1 MVTKVRLSE
10 AGVWKDTVTGVGIG
24 DTLYSVERDGSLHST
39 SNRGNTTLGT
49 GYRTKL
55 LLADGTDEGNLYAVE
70 RNGNLYK
77 VDPEDGTWTMMG
89 EPGGWSDVVAADAVD
104 GWIYFVDTDG
114 DLTAVNPESGDFHE
128 LGGNYD
134 TRSLWYFQE
143 HVYILENDGSLYKVH
158 AETGE
163 YERFGS
169 EGAYSDTTTATLHD
183 RKFFAVEDDGALGV
197 TSLDDSSYEELTDE
211 DLSNVRHLFSAGEH
225 LYAIEKDGTL
235 YRLDL
240 D

>member
-10 AGVWKDTVTGVGIG
+10 PGVWKNTVTGVGIG

-39 SNRGNTTLGT
+39 NARGNTTIGT

-55 LLADGTDEGNLYAVE
+55 LLADGIEDGNLYAVE

-77 VDPEDGTWTMMG
+77 VDPSDGTWTMMG
-89 EPGGWSDVVAADAVD
+89 DPGGWSDVVAADAVD
-104 GWIYFVDTDG
+104 GWIYYVDTDG
-114 DLTAVNPESGDFHE
+114 DLSAVNPESGDSLE
-128 LGGNYD
+128 LGGDYD
-134 TRSLWYFQE
+134 TKSLWYYDE
-143 HVYILENDGSLYKVH
+143 HVYVLENDGSLYKVH
-158 AETGE
+158 AETGDF
-163 YERFGS
+163 ERFGAAQ
-169 EGAYSDTTTATLHD
+169 AYSDTTTATIHD
-183 RKFFAVEDDGALGV
+183 RMFYAVEDDGALGV

-211 DLSNVRHLFSAGEH
+211 DLSDVRHLFSAGGQ